1 MLSWEWC
8 LSLPLVISSNIWPA
22 IEIAFNCFS
31 LCAQPPNSRPAVSF
45 SGEGEFESTSKM
57 FFLLWCPIVL
67 WYIYIFLATYLDT
80 AVILSGRSYSDGEIV
95 FSVWYTCTHA
105 YTHQR
110 RTSPL
115 DPLAD
120 QCIALA
126 FHALWFYWMYSVIFS
141 CVMFVCIK

>member
-8 LSLPLVISSNIWPA
+8 LSYRWSSLQISGQLLNRFSIAFHCVLSHPIQDQLFLSVGRESWKYQQNVLFPLVSH
-22 IEIAFNCFS
+22 
-31 LCAQPPNSRPAVSF
+31 
-45 SGEGEFESTSKM
+45 ST
-57 FFLLWCPIVL
+57 LVH
-67 WYIYIFLATYLDT
+67 IYFLATYLDT

-141 CVMFVCIK
+141 RVMFVCIK